1 MEATGSKSV
10 KSLTKADGL
19 WATKV
24 RFYLIWLEY
33 LALSPSYEL
42 ARRYRAGTI
51 SESEKANLPKD
62 FDRVLAVYDDLGDVQ
77 QVLFEPWWRETG
89 IRFFGSQG
97 SAPQVRRIGT
107 LKLGKKCTKSASG
120 NLESYIADTW
130 AEHGKQPTLIA
141 AIPVGMQKS
150 KVLKAVSALL
160 DKYSEEDRILRTE
173 PKYKLLGKRQNAKA
187 LFAYL
192 FVVFIRSVMHKEELW
207 RVGARAK
214 ISFSYSKSLDYK
226 SEVERGGPKSHERIM
241 LAIMTSRALLRG
253 RLIAEN
259 AARGVFPS
267 YAPLP
272 EAMEFDFPKLYKLIS
287 RRDKWQKAERL
298 RMAELAKAAQADEA
312 HEDITD

>member
-1 MEATGSKSV
+1 MEATASKSA
-10 KSLTKADGL
+10 KNLTKADGL

-33 LALSPSYEL
+33 LSLSPSYEL
-42 ARRYRAGTI
+42 AHRFRAGTI
-51 SESEKANLPKD
+51 SESEQADLPKD
-62 FDRVLAVYDDLGDVQ
+62 FDRVLAVYDNLGDVQ
-77 QVLFEPWWRETG
+77 RVLFEPWWRETG
-89 IRFFGSQG
+89 IRYFGSQG

-107 LKLGKKCTKSASG
+107 LKLGKKCTKLAGG
-120 NLESYIADTW
+120 NLESYIAGTW
-130 AEHGKQPTLIA
+130 SEHGKQPTLIA

-150 KVLKAVSALL
+150 KVLKAVAALL
-160 DKYSEEDRILRTE
+160 DKYSVEDRIIRTE

-192 FVVFIRSVMHKEELW
+192 FVVFIRSVMHKQELW

-214 ISFSYSKSLDYK
+214 ISFSYSSSLDYK
-226 SEVERGGPKSHERIM
+226 SEVERSGPGSHERIM

-259 AARGVFPS
+259 AARGIFPS
-267 YAPLP
+267 YAPFP
-272 EAMEFDFPKLYKLIS
+272 EAMEFDFPKLHKLIS

-298 RMAELAKAAQADEA
+298 RMAEAAKATETARAN
-312 HEDITD
+312 EDTTD